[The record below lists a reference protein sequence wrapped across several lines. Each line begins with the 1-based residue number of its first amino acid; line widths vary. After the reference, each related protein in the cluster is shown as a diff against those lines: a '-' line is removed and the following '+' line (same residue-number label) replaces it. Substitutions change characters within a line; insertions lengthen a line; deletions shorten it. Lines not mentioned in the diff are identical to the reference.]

1 MEFRNKQSCRV
12 FIAIISIIVL
22 WSGCNTEAISE
33 TKRKVTLFP
42 FNDLAASKLDIKSTS
57 IVAAELAKNSF
68 IELVPAEVVRK
79 EILTINPDF
88 LWTEKKGGK
97 NTGSIPWRIQPAI
110 VKRISRNL
118 NSDYSIF
125 GDISLHGKKWEVK
138 ASIADSDATVLKVFT
153 IAGKKR
159 DEMPKKL
166 SSLGRDIAGF
176 FKRDTIV
183 ETAEEEVRRYLGR
196 LDDLSTAVGKIES
209 MSATYPD
216 LLPLRAILLDL
227 YMRDKEIYN
236 NKIIPSAAKI
246 IELYNPSNGSDTRYL
261 LSRYLDPYDVLAN
274 EYEKQGAVKRAIEI
288 RERALREFPFFS
300 GRHKKAIEALKGGDK
315 VKESGG
321 R

>member
-1 MEFRNKQSCRV
+1 MEFRIKQSCRV
-12 FIAIISIIVL
+12 FAAIISIIVL

-33 TKRKVTLFP
+33 TRRKVTLFP

-138 ASIADSDATVLKVFT
+138 ASIADSDAAVLKGFT
-153 IAGKKR
+153 ITGENR
-159 DEMPKKL
+159 DDMNKKL
-166 SSLGRDIAGF
+166 SSLGRDISKF
-176 FKRDTIV
+176 FGREHRETIV
-183 ETAEEEVRRYLGR
+183 ESAEEEVKRYLGR
-196 LDDLSTAVGKIES
+196 LVDLPTAVGKIES
-209 MSATYPD
+209 MSASYRD

-227 YMRDKEIYN
+227 YMRDKEIYK

-300 GRHKKAIEALKGGDK
+300 GRHKKAIEALK
-315 VKESGG
+315 S